1 MGVRFGSKGRSS
13 SWLTSAVLAA
23 ALIGGCGDSAS
34 VITVAPPAQ
43 VAEAPAAGGLG
54 IGDPVLPRLGN
65 GGYQVEHYTVALQ
78 VTDTGRAFSAT
89 STISAVAQQALSQF
103 SLDLR
108 GLEVQEVRVNGSSST
123 FFRIPGKLV
132 VVPATPIPQGAT
144 FKVAVRYSAQPLT
157 YVSDYAPIPIG
168 WIPFAEGSFVL
179 GQPDGASAWMPV
191 NDHPLDKATYTFE
204 VQVDAGLVV
213 AANGELEEV
222 REEGS
227 RRTYVWHSPQPMASY
242 LTTVNVG
249 NFVRR
254 EQVGPGG
261 EEIRHYFPL
270 SLLEQADAE
279 FSGTPEKMGTMTEL
293 FGPYPFSQ
301 YGAVVIDAETHGAA
315 LECQTM
321 SLFGRD
327 LLGLPSLEETQIHEL
342 AHQWFGDS
350 ISLTTWQDIWLNEGF
365 ATYATWL
372 WYEEE
377 YGEEAYWA
385 QVRGYYEFLQGSEPG
400 HPVADPPA
408 NDLFST
414 NVYFRGALTL
424 HALREEIG
432 EEAWLEGVRRYVR
445 EHSGG
450 HATTA
455 EFIATME
462 AVAGR
467 SLTDFF
473 DRWLY
478 QVELPELQMPTLRH
492 DSRFQGEFQPV
503 FGCKHRWF

>member
-1 MGVRFGSKGRSS
+1 M
-13 SWLTSAVLAA
+13 LLN
-23 ALIGGCGDSAS
+23 GCGDSAS
-34 VITVAPPAQ
+34 FITAAPPVQ
-43 VAEAPAAGGLG
+43 VVEAPAAGALGL
-54 IGDPVLPRLGN
+54 GDPVLPRLGN
-65 GGYQVEHYTVALQ
+65 GGYQVEHYNVAMQ
-78 VTDTGRAFSAT
+78 VTDTGRSFSAT
-89 STISAVAQQALSQF
+89 TTISAVAEQALSQF
-103 SLDLR
+103 SLDLK
-108 GLEVQEVRVNGSSST
+108 GSEVQEVRVNGSSST

-132 VVPATPIPQGAT
+132 IVPARDLPQGQP
-144 FKVAVRYSAQPLT
+144 FEVAIGYSADPVAYT
-157 YVSDYAPIPIG
+157 STYAPVPIG
-168 WIPFAEGSFVL
+168 WIPFLEGSFAL

-227 RRTYVWHSPQPMASY
+227 RRTYVWHSPEPMASY

-261 EEIRHYFPL
+261 EAIRHYFPAT
-270 SLLEQADAE
+270 LLDQTEVE
-279 FSGTPEKMGTMTEL
+279 FSRTPEMLGFCTGL
-293 FGPYPFSQ
+293 FGGYPFSQ

-327 LLGLPSLEETQIHEL
+327 LLGRPSLEGTQIHEL
-342 AHQWFGDS
+342 AHQWFGNS
-350 ISLTTWQDIWLNEGF
+350 ISLTTWRDIWLNEGF

-372 WYEEE
+372 WYEEQ

-385 QVRGYYEFLQGSEPG
+385 QVRGYYEYLQDSES
-400 HPVADPPA
+400 HSAVANPPA
-408 NDLFST
+408 NDLFSAT
-414 NVYFRGALTL
+414 VYYRGALTL

-432 EEAWLEGVRRYVR
+432 DELWREGILRYVR
-445 EHSGG
+445 EHRDG
-450 HATTA
+450 HTTTA
-455 EFIATME
+455 EFIAIME
-462 AVAGR
+462 ATAGR
-467 SLTDFF
+467 SLADLF
-473 DRWLY
+473 DRWIY
-478 QVELPELQMPTLRH
+478 QVELPVLEMPTLNRE
-492 DSRFQGEFQPV
+492 SPFQREFQPV